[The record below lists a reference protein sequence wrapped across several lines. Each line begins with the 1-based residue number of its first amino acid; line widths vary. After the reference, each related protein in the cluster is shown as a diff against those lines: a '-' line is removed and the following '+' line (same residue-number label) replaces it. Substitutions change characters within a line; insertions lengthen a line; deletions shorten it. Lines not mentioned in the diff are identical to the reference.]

1 MSLIQQA
8 LEKTSRAQETRTTT
22 PSPTQKLWNRDPM
35 GAALEQ
41 ELIQVQE
48 SHAARRNLYW
58 KVALVILVVFSLTA
72 FFTLMSRQV
81 VRTAPSKI
89 TTASAK
95 APAVVAVPQAPVKIY
110 GGTIYHL
117 TGITDVGGD
126 AIAVING
133 RLLSEGDAL
142 DAQATIKRISKG
154 EVIVEV
160 RGREM
165 KLIL

>member
-8 LEKTSRAQETRTTT
+8 LEKTSRAQETRTST
-22 PSPTQKLWNRDPM
+22 PAPVQKIWDCDPM

-41 ELIQVQE
+41 ELIRVQKA
-48 SHAARRNLYW
+48 HASRQSLYW
-58 KVALVILVVFSLTA
+58 KIAVAVLVAFSVGGL
-72 FFTLMSRQV
+72 FYFN
-81 VRTAPSKI
+81 
-89 TTASAK
+89 ASQNPRAARSGAANTS
-95 APAVVAVPQAPVKIY
+95 APAPVAVAVPQAPVKIY
-110 GGTIYHL
+110 AGTIYRL

-142 DAQATIKRISKG
+142 DAQAIIKRIAQG
-154 EVIVEV
+154 EVILDV

-165 KLIL
+165 KLVL